1 VINEIRVDDET
12 RKWSLVA
19 LERML
24 AIK

>member
-1 VINEIRVDDET
+1 VNEVRVDPET

-24 AIK
+24 ELG